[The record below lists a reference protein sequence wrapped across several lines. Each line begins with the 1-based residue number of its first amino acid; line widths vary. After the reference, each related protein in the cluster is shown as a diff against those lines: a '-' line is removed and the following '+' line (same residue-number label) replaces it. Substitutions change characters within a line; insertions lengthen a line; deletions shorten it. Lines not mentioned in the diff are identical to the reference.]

1 MTITSSFFSLF
12 AFLFLSH
19 CITQYLF
26 RAIIFFFLLNLDRWR
41 LILFSIII
49 DIYFKNIYMN
59 NLKWYAHILA
69 HIQLK
74 WRERQRMSHIFVAS
88 LWRAVLSC
96 LLSMPC
102 AVYSL
107 CAICALHFEYH
118 FFDFFGCCLH
128 SNSYRRR
135 KALTFH
141 QYRPLCWCTV
151 QIYLYFCVFFFVS
164 LLLFFYPHY

>member
-1 MTITSSFFSLF
+1 
-12 AFLFLSH
+12 
-19 CITQYLF
+19 
-26 RAIIFFFLLNLDRWR
+26 
-41 LILFSIII
+41 
-49 DIYFKNIYMN
+49 MN

-151 QIYLYFCVFFFVS
+151 QIYLYFCVFFLCLCYFFLS
-164 LLLFFYPHY
+164 TLLNIYWMYTYHEPGMRTGLAESNIQIQTLQTFFLAFFILLFIMIFMKY